1 MGAGVGIRPKADGEN
16 IILTD
21 THRDLVDDITS
32 ANDEFGSALGEG
44 IHEIAATAQSANTA
58 AGELAGRVKALEER
72 KVVAQD
78 AEGRIQATDP
88 AAPGDVATKRYVDAA
103 SPSEETISGMGW
115 SAQRWGKHVT
125 LFLTGVK
132 ENFTL
137 PTQFRPASRV
147 YASVAYGRATNDSRV
162 GVMTHGAVELFG
174 VNSNGA
180 YATVSYLTN

>member
-1 MGAGVGIRPKADGEN
+1 MILPSKSTTTHAEGHYDNSGRAEIEGFLSRVESDGRKAGEVFAEVAAKAE
-16 IILTD
+16 
-21 THRDLVDDITS
+21 
-32 ANDEFGSALGEG
+32 
-44 IHEIAATAQSANTA
+44 SANTA

-72 KVVAQD
+72 QVVSKD
-78 AEGRIQATDP
+78 AAGRIQATDP

-103 SPSEETISGMGW
+103 SPSEEMISGMGW